1 MSKLLSGLD
10 GIVCQMDDVLIFGKT
25 KEEHD
30 IRLTKALD
38 RIHSAGVTL
47 NREKCLFGQ
56 DNIKFLGH
64 VVNKQGISADPDKVA
79 AITQM
84 KAPQNIS
91 ALRQF
96 LGMVSQLGKFSPRL
110 ATITQPMREHLSKK
124 ANWHWSVEQQ
134 AAFDTTKDELLQPTV
149 LVLYNPKAKTKVSA
163 DASSFGLG
171 AVLLQQ
177 DDRGWHPVAFASRSL
192 SEVEQR
198 YAQIEK
204 EALATVWACE
214 KFAAYLVGG
223 IFSIETDH
231 KPLVPLL
238 STKHLD
244 CLPPRVLRFRLRLD
258 QFDYTIHHVPGKELY
273 TVDALS
279 RAPSSV
285 AGIVSHKFQTEL
297 EEFIDTITSLLPA
310 SKDHLEEYRSAQKE
324 DSTCSM
330 IRYYCENGWP
340 HKSRVLK

>member
-1 MSKLLSGLD
+1 MSKLLSGLE

-47 NREKCLFGQ
+47 NREKCMFGQ
-56 DNIKFLGH
+56 NSIKFLGH
-64 VVNKQGISADPDKVA
+64 VVNKYGISADPDKVT
-79 AITQM
+79 AIKLM
-84 KAPQNIS
+84 EAPQNIS
-91 ALRQF
+91 ALRRF
-96 LGMVSQLGKFSPRL
+96 LGMVNQLGKFSPRL
-110 ATITQPMREHLSKK
+110 AAITQPMRELLSKK
-124 ANWHWSVEQQ
+124 ANWHWGEQQ
-134 AAFDTTKDELLQPTV
+134 AAFDATKEELLQPTV
-149 LVLYNPKAKTKVSA
+149 LALYNPKGT
-163 DASSFGLG
+163 SSFGLG

-198 YAQIEK
+198 YVQIEK

-223 IFSIETDH
+223 TFLIEADH

-244 CLPPRVLRFRLRLD
+244 CLPPRVLEIRSIRL
-258 QFDYTIHHVPGKELY
+258 KELY
-273 TVDALS
+273 TADALS

-285 AGIVSHKFQTEL
+285 AVITSQMFQNEL
-297 EEFIDTITSLLPA
+297 EEFVDTITSMLPA
-310 SKDHLEEYRSAQKE
+310 SSDRLEEY
-324 DSTCSM
+324 
-330 IRYYCENGWP
+330 
-340 HKSRVLK
+340 